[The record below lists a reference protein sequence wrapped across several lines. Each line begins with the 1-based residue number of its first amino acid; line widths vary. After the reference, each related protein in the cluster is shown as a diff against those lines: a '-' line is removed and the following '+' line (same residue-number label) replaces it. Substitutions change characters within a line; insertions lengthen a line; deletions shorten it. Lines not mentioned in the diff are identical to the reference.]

1 MLDSKMNW
9 MTQKKVC
16 IEPPAAEEE
25 SDEGSADGDN
35 SLGGKKNI
43 LSGKQLQDAAKA
55 VHQSGKGVCSQY
67 DEDE

>member
-1 MLDSKMNW
+1 MLDSRMNW
-9 MTQKKVC
+9 MIWKKAYV
-16 IEPPAAEEE
+16 ELPAAEEE
-25 SDEGSADGDN
+25 NDEGSADGDN